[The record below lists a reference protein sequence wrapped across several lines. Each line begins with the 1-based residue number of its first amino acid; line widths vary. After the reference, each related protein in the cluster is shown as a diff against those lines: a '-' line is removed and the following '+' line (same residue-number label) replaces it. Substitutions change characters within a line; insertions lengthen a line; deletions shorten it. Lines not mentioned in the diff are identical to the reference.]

1 MFELTILGS
10 SSATP
15 TSSRN
20 PSAQYLNFNE
30 RHILI
35 DCGEGTQSRLRA
47 NKIKMNKIK
56 HILISHLHGDH
67 YFGLIGLLSSLHLL
81 DTNHEIHLYCTPQ
94 LKEIIDLQLK
104 HSDTWL
110 KYPLVYHFYNPKTS
124 ELIFEDDVLSIY
136 TIPLKHRVPCTGFLF
151 KEKERQRTLKKELIS
166 VYNLTPHNIVD
177 IKNGANFI
185 DETGREISN
194 EILTNPAPKGRSYA
208 YCSDTI
214 FDPDLV
220 GFIQNVDLLYHESTF
235 LEDKLQRA
243 YETYHSTAK
252 QAAEI
257 ARLANAKQL
266 LIGHFS
272 ARYKDLNEFKK
283 EAKEIFS
290 NSHLALEGLTFRL

>member
-56 HILISHLHGDH
+56 HILISHLHGDY

-151 KEKERQRTLKKELIS
+151 KEKEKQRTLKKELIS

-243 YETYHSTAK
+243 HETYHSTAK

-290 NSHLALEGLTFRL
+290 NSHLAIEGLTFRL